1 MSQHMPIPLER
12 VHAWCFDLDGTLM
25 DTDDETV
32 EALGHSLRLLG
43 KERAA
48 RLARRLV
55 MFGETPMNAFI
66 TTLDFLGLDALLF
79 KLRARMRSTAPAT
92 FSLVPGVKPL
102 LRYLWEHDQQ
112 LAVVSTRPEADA
124 LTFLHQHGLDK
135 WFSLVVTNTTTKRL
149 KPHPEP
155 ILYAVQHLGCTLDA
169 CVMVGDTP
177 VDMRSARRA
186 GVWTIGVL
194 CGFGEAHELHR
205 AGAHVVL
212 PSTADLLPMLDQ
224 TSEAYT

>member
-1 MSQHMPIPLER
+1 MPSQMPIPLDR
-12 VHAWCFDLDGTLM
+12 VRAWCFDLDGTLM

-32 EALGHSLRLLG
+32 EALSRSLRLLG
-43 KERAA
+43 EERAA

-55 MFGETPMNAFI
+55 MFGETPMNAI
-66 TTLDFLGLDALLF
+66 VTALDFCGLDALMF

-92 FSLVPGVKPL
+92 FRIIAGVNPL
-102 LRYLWEHDQQ
+102 LRHLREHNQQ

-124 LTFLHQHGLDK
+124 LTFLHQHGLDE

-155 ILYAVQHLGCTLDA
+155 VLYAVQHLGCTLDA

-177 VDMRSARRA
+177 VDVRSARRA
-186 GVWTIGVL
+186 GVWAVGVL

-205 AGAHVVL
+205 AGAHLVL
-212 PSTADLLPMLDQ
+212 PSTADLLPMLKEDIG
-224 TSEAYT
+224 E